1 MKQQSNRKQSNRQRE
16 SLEILEDRMQLLETI
31 QEMIDIEFERRE
43 NIQTGGHSESD
54 TPCSSP
60 DPPPKDTLWKRIC
73 SLSFS
78 NLFEANHSILQTP
91 EPPTRRCSERSL
103 NREAQIKQ

>member
-16 SLEILEDRMQLLETI
+16 SLEILADRMQLLETI

-54 TPCSSP
+54 TPYSSL
-60 DPPPKDTLWKRIC
+60 DPPPKDTLWKRIWQ
-73 SLSFS
+73 SF
-78 NLFEANHSILQTP
+78 FF
-91 EPPTRRCSERSL
+91 
-103 NREAQIKQ
+103 

>member
-43 NIQTGGHSESD
+43 NIQTVGHSESD
-54 TPCSSP
+54 TPYSSP
-60 DPPPKDTLWKRIC
+60 DPPPKDTLWKRIWQ
-73 SLSFS
+73 SF
-78 NLFEANHSILQTP
+78 FF
-91 EPPTRRCSERSL
+91 
-103 NREAQIKQ
+103 

>member
-43 NIQTGGHSESD
+43 NILTGGHSESD
-54 TPCSSP
+54 TPYSSP
-60 DPPPKDTLWKRIC
+60 DPPPKDTLWKRIWQ
-73 SLSFS
+73 SF
-78 NLFEANHSILQTP
+78 FF
-91 EPPTRRCSERSL
+91 
-103 NREAQIKQ
+103 